1 MFVAFRFV
9 SFSFRFVLFVENS
22 YKKLGILIAHEGM
35 ILENKNLLHASSKAG
50 KTVEVDFLD
59 YYFNASPI
67 FLIFGLGLGLVIGFY
82 ELAKIIFKK

>member
-1 MFVAFRFV
+1 MTSDSDNFVEKSFQQFQRFV
-9 SFSFRFVLFVENS
+9 RQSGPAAAAYTLLASVLL
-22 YKKLGILIAHEGM
+22 LGLFGY
-35 ILENKNLLHASSKAG
+35 
-50 KTVEVDFLD
+50 FLD